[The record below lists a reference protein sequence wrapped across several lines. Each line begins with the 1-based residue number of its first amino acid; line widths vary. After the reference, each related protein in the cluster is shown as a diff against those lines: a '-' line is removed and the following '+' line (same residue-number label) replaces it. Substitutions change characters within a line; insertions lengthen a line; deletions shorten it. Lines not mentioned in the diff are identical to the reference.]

1 MPAAPDKLRPGDRV
15 GTQFFNGVL
24 DALIGRIVGLHGIC
38 VRRIGNKLGI
48 ECTLKVPSMRGGGGG
63 GMQIW
68 KVDTEADFAGLTG
81 PTEGDLGYTRDTN
94 IWYGYDGTGWLRIS
108 HFDAS

>member
-48 ECTLKVPSMRGGGGG
+48 ECTLKVPSMRGGVGG
-63 GMQIW
+63 
-68 KVDTEADFAGLTG
+68 VDEVTAEDKAALEALSL
-81 PTEGDLGYTRDTN
+81 P
-94 IWYGYDGTGWLRIS
+94 DGTFARTTGDDKRAYRVLGGELICYS
-108 HFDAS
+108 HLE